1 VIKIVFYFRLKEVR
15 RVLKWWC
22 WDGIEDEEME
32 NEFFTFWILN
42 LVPVIWA
49 NFSFRSCSLYKFWFS
64 SRIITKFH
72 ENQLKL
78 KFFDIEN
85 IQSTKQ
91 LNIQNLY
98 FSSQDLGFLQ
108 QGANWKLRRDLGLIF
123 VQDQDQGIVDC
134 IQQG

>member
-1 VIKIVFYFRLKEVR
+1 
-15 RVLKWWC
+15 
-22 WDGIEDEEME
+22 ME

-49 NFSFRSCSLYKFWFS
+49 NFSFRSCNLCKFWFS